1 MPCTMCGTDTFA
13 IKKAYSHVNIQEPE
27 TGLRAPIKLS
37 SAIIATVNVT
47 KKVLGIVVFFVLVKG
62 RPPNRNFDNFLIRD
76 PTDRGIQ
83 PVLHVKFLRYIF
95 FYCFFFCSKGSTWK
109 ARHIFAT
116 QPKCFS
122 VSMMVT
128 HLTQMWLTL

>member
-1 MPCTMCGTDTFA
+1 MCGTDTFA
-13 IKKAYSHVNIQEPE
+13 IKKAYSHANIQEPE

-76 PTDRGIQ
+76 PTDREIQ

-95 FYCFFFCSKGSTWK
+95 FYCFFFAAKEVRGKRGT
-109 ARHIFAT
+109 
-116 QPKCFS
+116 FS
-122 VSMMVT
+122 QRNQNVS
-128 HLTQMWLTL
+128 QYP